1 VRLHEVGEH
10 WPEVWRRRRST
21 WGAVPSPAEIHVQF
35 ASDPYSKN
43 PISIHFCFGC
53 IKQWIKV
60 VSSKVS
66 KPLSSVKCPLCKTD
80 NISII
85 YNFDGHSFDRH
96 YVDPNVTNGFV
107 LTKEQR
113 YRLQCYYTES
123 GLLADVFDVPRFWKL
138 KKFLQPNRWL
148 ESWLRRELQALM
160 QEEDVDI
167 ILHHL
172 VGVMDSFCKRTE
184 QRRKQETR
192 SGEVFQEQFK
202 SVVAEAAR
210 PFLMART
217 DRFVDELE
225 LFLASGLNMEA
236 YDAVYKKRLDK
247 NNSRENGVANEA
259 REGEES
265 TRTRATP
272 NLFLFE
278 EDSD

>member
-1 VRLHEVGEH
+1 MAAKEIDVGSSSID
-10 WPEVWRRRRST
+10 V
-21 WGAVPSPAEIHVQF
+21 G
-35 ASDPYSKN
+35 DPC
-43 PISIHFCFGC
+43 PICLGPILQESYLDTCFHKFCFRC

-60 VSSKVS
+60 VSSKVT
-66 KPLSSVKCPLCKTD
+66 KPLSSVKCPLCKRD

-96 YVDPNVTNGFV
+96 YVDPNITDGFV

-123 GLLADVFDVPRFWKL
+123 GFLADVFDVPRFWKL
-138 KKFLQPNRWL
+138 KKFLQRNRWL

-167 ILHHL
+167 VLHHL
-172 VGVMDSFCKRTE
+172 IGVMDSFCKRTE
-184 QRRKQETR
+184 QRHKQEAKR
-192 SGEVFQEQFK
+192 SGEAFQEQFK
-202 SVVAEAAR
+202 SVIAEAAR
-210 PFLMART
+210 PFLLART

-236 YDAVYKKRLDK
+236 YDAVYKQRLDK
-247 NNSRENGVANEA
+247 NKSREIGVANEA
-259 REGEES
+259 GVEEEN
-265 TRTRATP
+265 RRTP

-278 EDSD
+278 EDTD

>member
-1 VRLHEVGEH
+1 MAAKEIDVG
-10 WPEVWRRRRST
+10 SSSSFS
-21 WGAVPSPAEIHVQF
+21 GG
-35 ASDPYSKN
+35 DPC
-43 PISIHFCFGC
+43 PICLGPILQESYLDTCFHKFCFGC

-60 VSSKVS
+60 VSSKVT

-96 YVDPNVTNGFV
+96 YVDPNITDGFV
-107 LTKEQR
+107 LTKEHR

-123 GLLADVFDVPRFWKL
+123 GFLADVFDVPRFWKL
-138 KKFLQPNRWL
+138 KKLLQRNRWL

-167 ILHHL
+167 VLHHL
-172 VGVMDSFCKRTE
+172 VGAMDSFCKRTE
-184 QRRKQETR
+184 QRHKQETR
-192 SGEVFQEQFK
+192 SAEAFQEQFK
-202 SVVAEAAR
+202 TVIAEAAR

-236 YDAVYKKRLDK
+236 YDAVYKQRLDK
-247 NNSRENGVANEA
+247 NNSREIGVANES
-259 REGEES
+259 REEEENR
-265 TRTRATP
+265 RTRVTP

>member
-1 VRLHEVGEH
+1 MAAKEIAVG
-10 WPEVWRRRRST
+10 SSSID
-21 WGAVPSPAEIHVQF
+21 GG
-35 ASDPYSKN
+35 DPC
-43 PISIHFCFGC
+43 PICLGPILQESYLDTCFHKFCFSC

-96 YVDPNVTNGFV
+96 YVDPNITDGFV

-113 YRLQCYYTES
+113 YRLQCYYTAS
-123 GLLADVFDVPRFWKL
+123 GFLADVFDVPRFWKL
-138 KKFLQPNRWL
+138 KKLLQRNRWL

-167 ILHHL
+167 VLHHL

-184 QRRKQETR
+184 QRHKQETR
-192 SGEVFQEQFK
+192 SAEAFQEQFK
-202 SVVAEAAR
+202 SVMAEAAR

-236 YDAVYKKRLDK
+236 YDAVYKQRLNS
-247 NNSRENGVANEA
+247 NNSREIGVVNEA
-259 REGEES
+259 IEEMNRG
-265 TRTRATP
+265 TRVNP
-272 NLFLFE
+272 HLFLFE